1 MRKPIVVLLCATAA
15 AILVWNLHTI
25 LLGLPDEV
33 RQDAIFRIIYFHV
46 PGGMLGLTGFGAGL
60 VCSIVYL
67 VKKDLWWDAL
77 AGSITEVALAFA
89 LTNLVTGSIWGRQQW
104 GVWWAWDARLTGML
118 ICCVVFVGYLM
129 LRRAVDEPNQRA
141 RLSAVVSVFGTVN
154 AWFVYKAIDWFPRL
168 QHPGPVLSFRTGD
181 QRIDPILEHPLYWN
195 ALALLCLAIVMVI
208 IRMRQEGVAR
218 EIDLLRRSAHAS
230 LRGL

>member
-1 MRKPIVVLLCATAA
+1 MRKPIVVLLCAIFAG
-15 AILVWNLHTI
+15 ILVWNLRTI

-67 VKKDLWWDAL
+67 VKKDLWWDSL

-104 GVWWAWDARLTGML
+104 GIWWAWDARLTGML

-181 QRIDPILEHPLYWN
+181 RRIDPILEYPLYWN
-195 ALALLCLAIVMVI
+195 ALAFLCLGIVLAMVRI
-208 IRMRQEGVAR
+208 RQEGVAR

-230 LRGL
+230 LKGL

>member
-1 MRKPIVVLLCATAA
+1 MRLRLLFLLSAVGAA
-15 AILVWNLHTI
+15 LLAWNLHTI
-25 LLGLPDEV
+25 FLGLPDEA
-33 RQDAIFRIIYFHV
+33 RQDAIFRIMYFHI
-46 PGGMLGLTGFGAGL
+46 PGGILGLTGFGIGL
-60 VCSIVYL
+60 ACSIVYL
-67 VKKDLWWDAL
+67 VKKDLWWDSL
-77 AGSITEVALAFA
+77 AASVTEVALAFS
-89 LTNLVTGSIWGRQQW
+89 LINLVTGSIWGRQQW
-104 GVWWAWDARLTGML
+104 GIWWAWDARLTGML

-181 QRIDPILEHPLYWN
+181 RRIDPILEYPLYWN
-195 ALALLCLAIVMVI
+195 ALAFLCLGIVLAMVRI
-208 IRMRQEGVAR
+208 RQEGVAR

-230 LRGL
+230 LKGL

>member
-1 MRKPIVVLLCATAA
+1 MRNPVIIILSTIAVALLG
-15 AILVWNLHTI
+15 WNLHTI

-46 PGGMLGLTGFGAGL
+46 PGGILGLTGFAAGL
-60 VCSIVYL
+60 ACSIVYL

-77 AGSITEVALAFA
+77 AGSITEVALAFS
-89 LTNLVTGSIWGRQQW
+89 LVNLITGSIWGRQQW

-129 LRRAVDEPNQRA
+129 LRRAIDEPHQRA
-141 RLSAVVSVFGTVN
+141 RLSAVVSIFGTVN

-181 QRIDPILEHPLYWN
+181 QRIDPVLEHPLGWN
-195 ALALLCLAIVMVI
+195 ALALFCFAIVLVM
-208 IRMRQEGVAR
+208 IRIRQEEVSR

-230 LRGL
+230 IKGL